1 MARSFTEHEKEN
13 IKKSLKEACK
23 HSWTQYG
30 YKKTSV
36 DELCKQAGISKGAFY
51 IFLNQKKLS
60 FVKFYVLYKNKYV
73 MLLQRLSDNRK
84 INMGLQKH

>member
-36 DELCKQAGISKGAFY
+36 DELCKQAGISKGG
-51 IFLNQKKLS
+51 I
-60 FVKFYVLYKNKYV
+60 LYFF
-73 MLLQRLSDNRK
+73 
-84 INMGLQKH
+84 